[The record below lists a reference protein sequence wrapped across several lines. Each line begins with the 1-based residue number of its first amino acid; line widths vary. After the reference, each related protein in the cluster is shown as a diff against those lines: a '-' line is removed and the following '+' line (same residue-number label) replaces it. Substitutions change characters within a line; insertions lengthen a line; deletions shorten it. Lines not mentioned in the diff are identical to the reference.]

1 MDINI
6 GILETDINNYN
17 TSIIQLD
24 LKKKRNDDELNSDIK
39 KINLKDVKLMFLKE
53 FIEYDKVVDEPET
66 NGEQVRTQVS
76 HKKASKCVDT
86 LMSSRVCLRKLRQKL
101 KFTWVH

>member
-6 GILETDINNYN
+6 GILETDINNYS

-53 FIEYDKVVDEPET
+53 FI
-66 NGEQVRTQVS
+66 
-76 HKKASKCVDT
+76 
-86 LMSSRVCLRKLRQKL
+86 
-101 KFTWVH
+101 